1 MNKLAVTLFV
11 TAASAAVMYAQA
23 PSMDLAS
30 EKAVRASMDQF
41 AKAVLGKD
49 KATLEKL
56 MADSILYSHSNG
68 NLDTKAQFIDN
79 VMNEKPKYEG
89 FDYSDQKV
97 IIYGTTAVARGKIT
111 VKDFQN
117 GQRRTLELNAMQ
129 IWLKGAKGWT
139 MVARQSTR
147 LNP

>member
-1 MNKLAVTLFV
+1 MRTLAVTLV
-11 TAASAAVMYAQA
+11 VAAATVAVAQK
-23 PSMDLAS
+23 PSTDPKA
-30 EKAVRASMDQF
+30 EQAVRASMDQF

-56 MADSILYSHSNG
+56 MSESILYSHSNG
-68 NLDTKAQFIDN
+68 NLDTRAIFVNN
-79 VMNEKPKYEG
+79 VMTENPKYEG
-89 FDYSDQKV
+89 FDYGDQKIV
-97 IIYGTTAVARGKIT
+97 IYGNTAIVRGKIT
-111 VKDFQN
+111 VKDLLS

-129 IWLKGAKGWT
+129 IWLKGSQGWT